1 MGALR
6 HRVNAIAPGYIL
18 TDIND
23 AYFATEAGQAMI
35 KRVPMRRLGRAEE
48 LDGAWLLLATEAS
61 SWMTGSVI
69 SVDGG
74 HLVSSL

>member
-1 MGALR
+1 M
-6 HRVNAIAPGYIL
+6 NAIAPGYIL